1 MGSAPM
7 LSGRVSSL
15 ALPTCSSCKACGQI
29 VAGET
34 PKFLGKTK
42 QCHSNPSWFPC
53 QVLPTLKNTRSNQ
66 NPCISHHNT
75 TENELR
81 KQRNQ
86 TPTMSLHTGGS
97 EKWRLQL
104 PQSCGQLGQ
113 RVAAQLNHMQ
123 VMQPQSL
130 AAELGGYQLDI
141 ILCII
146 YIYIFYTYYHYLEDT
161 PIIHKKWFMNPG
173 LTLLMFMGCASS
185 LGVPAHNSC
194 PECC

>member
-1 MGSAPM
+1 M
-7 LSGRVSSL
+7 
-15 ALPTCSSCKACGQI
+15 Q
-29 VAGET
+29 
-34 PKFLGKTK
+34 
-42 QCHSNPSWFPC
+42 
-53 QVLPTLKNTRSNQ
+53 
-66 NPCISHHNT
+66 SHHNT

-141 ILCII
+141 ILYYTHII
-146 YIYIFYTYYHYLEDT
+146 TIWRIPPSFIKNGLWIRGWHCWCSWAVQVPWASRLTTAVRNAAELVIGQVQFLARESNFDIAASKSRLSHQKNMWV
-161 PIIHKKWFMNPG
+161 IHVGTEWNKQIDRN
-173 LTLLMFMGCASS
+173 T
-185 LGVPAHNSC
+185 
-194 PECC
+194 